1 MLWRFNNI
9 SQTYCIQI
17 VLYELSYVHYVY
29 TTYKLTRTSAVKYT
43 HPNCLTTWVCKF
55 LFEWSYFWMNEICL
69 RVLEHMNPPSSFD
82 VYSQTSSQRLL
93 ESNRYCTRR
102 VIRLYRINKLE
113 VVTTKTRLYYF
124 KLQIFRCMIPRHTS
138 FSNILFL
145 FPSPPILP
153 NHSV

>member
-9 SQTYCIQI
+9 SQTHCIQI

-29 TTYKLTRTSAVKYT
+29 TKYKLTRTSAVTYT

-69 RVLEHMNPPSSFD
+69 RVLEHMNPPSSLG

-124 KLQIFRCMIPRHTS
+124 RLQIFRCMIPRHTS
-138 FSNILFL
+138 FSKILFL